1 MQLFE
6 ALEGSR
12 IIFEGLTPLVQASAA
27 PADAAYSGLL
37 ECPCTD
43 RVVKQVRH
51 VSQCR
56 HVAQCRHVS
65 QCRHVDRSRVTV

>member
-1 MQLFE
+1 MELFE

-51 VSQCR
+51 VSQ
-56 HVAQCRHVS
+56 
-65 QCRHVDRSRVTV
+65 